1 MVALYIPA
9 LISGFIGGARGS
21 LMEVHHGALAC
32 FAARQVLQTA
42 VYGRLTDSINSAHY
56 LG

>member
-9 LISGFIGGARGS
+9 LISGFVGGARGS

-32 FAARQVLQTA
+32 FAARQVLQTT
-42 VYGRLTDSINSAHY
+42 VYVQLTDSTNSVHY